1 MSSFREAVPV
11 PKAPP
16 LSKEDKK
23 LFWHILVPVLIE
35 NIINTLF
42 GVIDT
47 MMLKSA
53 ENATQAIAAVGV
65 TVAAI
70 NLAVCVAT
78 AFCSGFTVHIAQR
91 CGAEDYKACRHASR
105 ISLPLMGT
113 VGIVMSVGGVLL
125 APLLIKLLGA
135 NAEIAGDATTYFR
148 IISAG
153 FFAQIM
159 TVTVCAVFRG
169 IGQTRLPM
177 LFNLVAGVLK
187 IFLNFCL
194 INGNLGLPAMRV
206 AGAALSTT
214 ITKVFTCVAALLL
227 LFLTPSL
234 VRPKAQNGWGTW
246 RDYVPTRQSM
256 FPILQV
262 GLFSGAEQMVLQG
275 GNVVNTAILT
285 VIPTVAYAG
294 YQVSASI
301 QELAWAL
308 SGGLSIAVTSMAGML
323 LGRGQMDQV
332 SSLNRLVM
340 RYGLLMGTGVVLL
353 FFFLGMPMSTLF
365 SADGEVL
372 RISALLLKLY
382 CIPAMAIFVHRTFS
396 GVLCGISRPQGPL
409 VASLISLW
417 VFRVAGGFLS
427 VRVWQMGVVAACV
440 CNGLDQLC
448 RALLDGVFYLTTVPR
463 MRRTMARAAQQA
475 ALRAINRETL
485 NKEKAAMMQAAAAD
499 GE

>member
-1 MSSFREAVPV
+1 MKFKEPVVV

-16 LSKEDKK
+16 LSREDKK
-23 LFWHILVPVLIE
+23 LFWRILIPVLIE

-47 MMLKSA
+47 MMLKKA
-53 ENATQAIAAVGV
+53 DNATTAIAAVGV

-70 NLAVCVAT
+70 NLAVCMAT

-91 CGAEDYKACRHASR
+91 CGAGDYAACRRASR
-105 ISLPLMGT
+105 ISLPLMGS
-113 VGIVMSVGGVLL
+113 VGLLLSVGGMLF
-125 APLLIKLLGA
+125 APLLIKILGA
-135 NAEIAGDATTYFR
+135 NAEIAADATLYFR
-148 IISAG
+148 IISSG
-153 FFAQIM
+153 FFAQIV

-177 LFNLVAGVLK
+177 FFNLAAGVLK
-187 IFLNFCL
+187 VFLNFCL
-194 INGNLGLPAMRV
+194 INGNLGFPALRV

-214 ITKVFTCVAALLL
+214 IAKAFTCVAALLL
-227 LFLTPSL
+227 LFCTRSL

-246 RDYVPTRQSM
+246 RDYMPTRQSM

-262 GLFSGAEQMVLQG
+262 GIFSGAEQMVLQG

-301 QELAWAL
+301 QEIAWAL

-323 LGRGQMDQV
+323 AGRGDIDRV

-340 RYGLLMGTGVVLL
+340 RYGLLIGSGVVILFL
-353 FFFLGMPMSTLF
+353 FFGMPMGGLF
-365 SADGEVL
+365 SEDPEVL
-372 RISALLLKLY
+372 RICTLLLKLY
-382 CIPAMAIFVHRTFS
+382 CLPVIAIFVHRTFS

-409 VASLISLW
+409 ISSLISLW
-417 VFRVAGGFLS
+417 IFRVAGGFLS
-427 VRVWQMGVVAACV
+427 VRIWQMGVVAACI
-440 CNGLDQLC
+440 CNGLDQVV
-448 RALLDGVFYLTTVPR
+448 RAALDGVFYLATVPKL
-463 MRRTMARAAQQA
+463 RRA
-475 ALRAINRETL
+475 
-485 NKEKAAMMQAAAAD
+485 KAQAAACAKD
-499 GE
+499 NTAIEKDEAVEVTT